1 MPVPL
6 YIMNDDGVLVPWDGK
21 VEVVDKL
28 KIGASERGRVRKA
41 VSAINWVQVVIILL
55 LLAILVSLWAR

>member
-6 YIMNDDGVLVPWDGK
+6 YVVDEDGKPVPWDGK

-28 KIGASERGRVRKA
+28 RPEPGGMRKI
-41 VSAINWVQVVIILL
+41 VSAVNWAQVAVVLL
-55 LLAILVSLWAR
+55 LLAILVSIWAR